1 MNVNGSFNAG
11 FVQYT
16 LLTWYK
22 CSVYFCK
29 TEIVISIWQHFRSEE
44 RQTFKNVQNQFI
56 FKNSLLTKYFWYKL
70 VQFFVKSRLSI
81 LKSSKDS
88 LEWVANTTAALMN
101 GPIFETCNSNSNT
114 SNHSRCAHIRL
125 QLALSYMIKYCT
137 QRWAKP
143 ELSAAFP
150 IVTLKTEFRPL
161 CETIFTLDNAAV
173 LPISIP
179 PS

>member
-1 MNVNGSFNAG
+1 MSKWIKNRRGRFLIFNLYIWSRNNMNVNGSFNAG

-125 QLALSYMIKYCT
+125 QLALSYTWLNI
-137 QRWAKP
+137 A
-143 ELSAAFP
+143 
-150 IVTLKTEFRPL
+150 LKGERNL
-161 CETIFTLDNAAV
+161 N
-173 LPISIP
+173 
-179 PS
+179 